1 MILLEETIF
10 YKKVIF
16 VCFGYFF
23 KRGVISKRGFL
34 KSEENNQ
41 SQRFKWIT
49 DMGSCSKGDI
59 RVIIIKIQRDLK
71 DIL

>member
-1 MILLEETIF
+1 MFVL
-10 YKKVIF
+10 VIF
-16 VCFGYFF
+16 LKSGDF
-23 KRGVISKRGFL
+23 IRGFL

-71 DIL
+71 DNI